1 MHRGVAVSG
10 HANPAEAAMPTAAAL
25 HPIPRPI
32 TTDDIGIAT
41 LRHTPDRLTIQWSD
55 GRESPY
61 PAIWLADNRP
71 DRRDRPEGQ
80 RLFDAIDLPGD
91 IAIQAVAL
99 AADGSVE
106 IRLSGFDTP
115 ARFAAAWLRAH
126 ALDPASRAERR
137 PRPVLWDAGLAAAPP
152 AGDYAAVAAD

>member
-1 MHRGVAVSG
+1 
-10 HANPAEAAMPTAAAL
+10 MPTAAQS
-25 HPIPRPI
+25 IRPI

-41 LRHTPDRLTIQWSD
+41 LHHTPDRLTIQWSD

-80 RLFDAIDLPGD
+80 RLFDAIDLPDD
-91 IAIQAVAL
+91 IVLQAVAL

-115 ARFAAAWLRAH
+115 RAV
-126 ALDPASRAERR
+126 RR
-137 PRPVLWDAGLAAAPP
+137 RLAAGPCARPCLPRRAPAP
-152 AGDYAAVAAD
+152 AGAVGCRPGRRAAQRGLCRGAG